1 MPTFPAEPPP
11 KPEHFSTF
19 MANGTSTYPSS
30 CRQAYPSRCSA
41 TSPKPK
47 PNLEELIAAQ
57 NRIKLSPNPA
67 DQYLQIEYELLFSK
81 AGTVMKVYDQLGRE
95 VADYQVDKKST
106 GVEILDTRKMTTGI
120 YIVEIVQ
127 DGKQVSS
134 EKFIVQH

>member
-1 MPTFPAEPPP
+1 
-11 KPEHFSTF
+11 
-19 MANGTSTYPSS
+19 
-30 CRQAYPSRCSA
+30 
-41 TSPKPK
+41 
-47 PNLEELIAAQ
+47 ELIAAQ